1 MRLFLLRRM
10 PCGEFSGAS
19 RDTPLYDRP
28 DRKDPADFELS
39 TAMPNRSVGI
49 PWWKP
54 IGCTGCCILKS
65 AMRTGVSD
73 TMRIP
78 IMLSGMRSGGSV
90 SPRAGRYSCL
100 GLEKCALGI
109 SAAGEWLRSAIPK
122 PSLEAFSRRPLPP
135 VAVWAYRRRISFVA
149 LC

>member
-1 MRLFLLRRM
+1 VRLFLLRRM

-65 AMRTGVSD
+65 RCEQAC
-73 TMRIP
+73 RIRCAFP
-78 IMLSGMRSGGSV
+78 
-90 SPRAGRYSCL
+90 SC
-100 GLEKCALGI
+100 
-109 SAAGEWLRSAIPK
+109 
-122 PSLEAFSRRPLPP
+122 
-135 VAVWAYRRRISFVA
+135 YRG
-149 LC
+149 CDPG